1 MMAIPLPKA
10 PKVVFVNRYFSPD
23 QSATSQLL
31 TDLAHALADA
41 ALEVHVIC
49 SRQCYSDARARLAST
64 ESIGGVA
71 VHRVWSS
78 SFGRNRLLGRAF
90 DYATFFV
97 SSSIAMLRLLDR
109 GDTLVAKT
117 DPPLISIP
125 AMMAAKLRGA
135 QLINWL
141 QDIFPEVASALGLN
155 PLPRP
160 FNALLRRWRNMSLRS
175 AQLNIVLGARMRA
188 YLQTLGIVPEKIRV
202 IENWAELDPQ
212 APKPADA
219 SALRARLGLAGKF
232 VVGYSGNLGRA
243 HEFLTLL
250 DAADKLRYDP
260 QIVFLMIGGG
270 AGMEQLARL
279 AAARRL
285 QNFCFL
291 PYQPR
296 AVLADA
302 LAAAD
307 VHWMSLMPALEGL
320 IVPSKF
326 YGVLAAGRP
335 VLFIGD
341 PQGEVAREIRARGC
355 GATVAINESEQLA
368 SLLRVWKSDPAQRE
382 AMGQCGHEL
391 YNERFR
397 ARIAFDQWKSI
408 LIPSIPVVGAALPIP
423 SRR

>member
-1 MMAIPLPKA
+1 MMATPLSKA

-31 TDLAHALADA
+31 TDLAQVLADA
-41 ALEVHVIC
+41 GLEVHVIC
-49 SRQCYSDARARLAST
+49 SRQCYGDAQARLARV
-64 ESIGGVA
+64 ESLGGVA

-78 SFGRNRLLGRAF
+78 RFGRNRLPGRAF

-97 SSSIAMLRLLDR
+97 SSSIAMLRLLER

-135 QLINWL
+135 RLINWL

-155 PLPRP
+155 PLPQP
-160 FNALLRRWRNMSLRS
+160 CNALLRGWRNMSLRS
-175 AQLNIVLGARMRA
+175 ARLNIVLGARMRTH
-188 YLQTLGIVPEKIRV
+188 LQTLGIAPERIRV

-212 APKPADA
+212 APKPTGA

-232 VVGYSGNLGRA
+232 IVGYSGNLGRA

-250 DAADKLRYDP
+250 DAAQNLRSDP
-260 QIVFLMIGGG
+260 QIVFMMVGGG

-279 AAARRL
+279 VTARGL
-285 QNFCFL
+285 QNFCFV

-296 AVLADA
+296 AGLGDA

-326 YGVLAAGRP
+326 YGILAAGRP
-335 VLFIGD
+335 VIFIGD
-341 PQGEVAREIRARGC
+341 SQGEVAREIRGSGC
-355 GATVAINESEQLA
+355 GATVAIDESEQLA
-368 SLLRVWKSDPAQRE
+368 RLLREWKADPAHLE
-382 AMGQCGHEL
+382 AMGKRGREL
-391 YNERFR
+391 YDGRFC
-397 ARIAFDQWKSI
+397 ARIAFEQWKSI
-408 LIPSIPVVGAALPIP
+408 LIPSVPVAGAALPIP